1 MKKEKG
7 NINNYWISAAAAM
20 LASCTR
26 IVGVILVFPLVLQ
39 MYLDLYEGRITFGK
53 LGSFIVHMFKN
64 PVKILQVFLCPAGI
78 FVNMMHLYYVTGDA
92 WAFRNVQAAWRE
104 ERERGISRMKGLL
117 KFITCGSVDD
127 GKSTLIGHILYDAKL
142 LYADQEKALEL
153 DSKVGSRGGAIDYS
167 LLLDGLMA
175 EREQG
180 ITIDVAYRYFTT
192 DNRSFIVADTPGH
205 EEYTRNMAYAA
216 LDSDT
221 AIIMIAVIG
230 GTIYL
235 VKDVVQLMMNYPTSR
250 DIYKFV
256 GVAFN
261 LVICIEFV
269 KMLCKHTPD
278 TLVEVMMFAIA
289 RQMIVEHT
297 SPQQNLIVVL
307 AIAILF
313 TIKKFFFGKFDD
325 IDKTVFLPTQ
335 RISSINELV
344 HVEIP
349 KETQH
354 QTLGELLEKR
364 IGTESGNFQVGQC
377 YFFEGGALRVAKVK
391 NGKIT
396 QIEVIRSKNAPVVL
410 KR

>member
-1 MKKEKG
+1 
-7 NINNYWISAAAAM
+7 
-20 LASCTR
+20 
-26 IVGVILVFPLVLQ
+26 
-39 MYLDLYEGRITFGK
+39 
-53 LGSFIVHMFKN
+53 
-64 PVKILQVFLCPAGI
+64 
-78 FVNMMHLYYVTGDA
+78 
-92 WAFRNVQAAWRE
+92 
-104 ERERGISRMKGLL
+104 
-117 KFITCGSVDD
+117 
-127 GKSTLIGHILYDAKL
+127 
-142 LYADQEKALEL
+142 
-153 DSKVGSRGGAIDYS
+153 
-167 LLLDGLMA
+167 
-175 EREQG
+175 
-180 ITIDVAYRYFTT
+180 
-192 DNRSFIVADTPGH
+192 
-205 EEYTRNMAYAA
+205 
-216 LDSDT
+216 
-221 AIIMIAVIG
+221 
-230 GTIYL
+230 
-235 VKDVVQLMMNYPTSR
+235 
-250 DIYKFV
+250 
-256 GVAFN
+256 
-261 LVICIEFV
+261 
-269 KMLCKHTPD
+269 MLCKHTPD

-354 QTLGELLEKR
+354 QTLGELLEKQ

>member
-1 MKKEKG
+1 MRQYLKNEVFKVSKWVELF
-7 NINNYWISAAAAM
+7 IS
-20 LASCTR
+20 
-26 IVGVILVFPLVLQ
+26 
-39 MYLDLYEGRITFGK
+39 
-53 LGSFIVHMFKN
+53 
-64 PVKILQVFLCPAGI
+64 
-78 FVNMMHLYYVTGDA
+78 
-92 WAFRNVQAAWRE
+92 
-104 ERERGISRMKGLL
+104 
-117 KFITCGSVDD
+117 
-127 GKSTLIGHILYDAKL
+127 
-142 LYADQEKALEL
+142 
-153 DSKVGSRGGAIDYS
+153 
-167 LLLDGLMA
+167 
-175 EREQG
+175 
-180 ITIDVAYRYFTT
+180 
-192 DNRSFIVADTPGH
+192 
-205 EEYTRNMAYAA
+205 
-216 LDSDT
+216 

-250 DIYKFV
+250 DIYK
-256 GVAFN
+256 
-261 LVICIEFV
+261 FV

-313 TIKKFFFGKFDD
+313 AIKKFFFGKFDD

>member
-1 MKKEKG
+1 MRQYLKNEVFKVSKWVELF
-7 NINNYWISAAAAM
+7 IS
-20 LASCTR
+20 
-26 IVGVILVFPLVLQ
+26 
-39 MYLDLYEGRITFGK
+39 
-53 LGSFIVHMFKN
+53 
-64 PVKILQVFLCPAGI
+64 
-78 FVNMMHLYYVTGDA
+78 
-92 WAFRNVQAAWRE
+92 
-104 ERERGISRMKGLL
+104 
-117 KFITCGSVDD
+117 
-127 GKSTLIGHILYDAKL
+127 
-142 LYADQEKALEL
+142 
-153 DSKVGSRGGAIDYS
+153 
-167 LLLDGLMA
+167 
-175 EREQG
+175 
-180 ITIDVAYRYFTT
+180 
-192 DNRSFIVADTPGH
+192 
-205 EEYTRNMAYAA
+205 
-216 LDSDT
+216 

-261 LVICIEFV
+261 LV
-269 KMLCKHTPD
+269 LCKHTPD

-313 TIKKFFFGKFDD
+313 AIKKFFFGKFDD

-354 QTLGELLEKR
+354 QTLGELLEKQ

>member
-1 MKKEKG
+1 MRQYLKNEVFKVSKWVELF
-7 NINNYWISAAAAM
+7 IS
-20 LASCTR
+20 
-26 IVGVILVFPLVLQ
+26 
-39 MYLDLYEGRITFGK
+39 
-53 LGSFIVHMFKN
+53 
-64 PVKILQVFLCPAGI
+64 
-78 FVNMMHLYYVTGDA
+78 
-92 WAFRNVQAAWRE
+92 
-104 ERERGISRMKGLL
+104 
-117 KFITCGSVDD
+117 
-127 GKSTLIGHILYDAKL
+127 
-142 LYADQEKALEL
+142 
-153 DSKVGSRGGAIDYS
+153 
-167 LLLDGLMA
+167 
-175 EREQG
+175 
-180 ITIDVAYRYFTT
+180 
-192 DNRSFIVADTPGH
+192 
-205 EEYTRNMAYAA
+205 
-216 LDSDT
+216 

-289 RQMIVEHT
+289 RQMIVE
-297 SPQQNLIVVL
+297 LIVVL

-313 TIKKFFFGKFDD
+313 AIKKFFFGKFDD

-354 QTLGELLEKR
+354 QTLGELLEKQ

>member
-1 MKKEKG
+1 MRQYLKNEVFKVSKWVELF
-7 NINNYWISAAAAM
+7 IS
-20 LASCTR
+20 
-26 IVGVILVFPLVLQ
+26 
-39 MYLDLYEGRITFGK
+39 
-53 LGSFIVHMFKN
+53 
-64 PVKILQVFLCPAGI
+64 
-78 FVNMMHLYYVTGDA
+78 
-92 WAFRNVQAAWRE
+92 
-104 ERERGISRMKGLL
+104 
-117 KFITCGSVDD
+117 
-127 GKSTLIGHILYDAKL
+127 
-142 LYADQEKALEL
+142 
-153 DSKVGSRGGAIDYS
+153 
-167 LLLDGLMA
+167 
-175 EREQG
+175 
-180 ITIDVAYRYFTT
+180 
-192 DNRSFIVADTPGH
+192 
-205 EEYTRNMAYAA
+205 
-216 LDSDT
+216 

-313 TIKKFFFGKFDD
+313 AIKKFFFGKFDD

-354 QTLGELLEKR
+354 QTLGELFEKQ

-377 YFFEGGALRVAKVK
+377 YFFKGGALRVAKVK

>member
-1 MKKEKG
+1 MRQYLKNEVFKVSKWVELF
-7 NINNYWISAAAAM
+7 IS
-20 LASCTR
+20 
-26 IVGVILVFPLVLQ
+26 
-39 MYLDLYEGRITFGK
+39 
-53 LGSFIVHMFKN
+53 
-64 PVKILQVFLCPAGI
+64 
-78 FVNMMHLYYVTGDA
+78 
-92 WAFRNVQAAWRE
+92 
-104 ERERGISRMKGLL
+104 
-117 KFITCGSVDD
+117 
-127 GKSTLIGHILYDAKL
+127 
-142 LYADQEKALEL
+142 
-153 DSKVGSRGGAIDYS
+153 
-167 LLLDGLMA
+167 
-175 EREQG
+175 
-180 ITIDVAYRYFTT
+180 
-192 DNRSFIVADTPGH
+192 
-205 EEYTRNMAYAA
+205 
-216 LDSDT
+216 

-235 VKDVVQLMMNYPTSR
+235 VKDVVELMTNYPTSR

-297 SPQQNLIVVL
+297 SPQQNLLVVL

-313 TIKKFFFGKFDD
+313 AIKKFLFGKYDD
-325 IDKTVFLPTQ
+325 IDKTVFLPSQ
-335 RISSINELV
+335 KISSINELV

-349 KETQH
+349 KEFQH
-354 QTLGELLEKR
+354 QTLGQLMESR

-377 YFFEGGALRVAKVK
+377 YFFEGGALRVAKTK

-396 QIEVIRSKNAPVVL
+396 QIEVVRSKNAPVIL